1 MVDQEQLDDFLGGLE
16 ALGGSSGNG
25 KLRAL
30 LGWDEANY
38 DSVKAALIEK
48 GMVVPGKG
56 RGGSVALAGTQGAP
70 KPGSA
75 AAASAPP
82 PRVVRALTQT
92 RKLTLAQLERHL
104 FGAADILRGKMDAS
118 EFKEYIFGMLFL
130 KRCSDVFEQRRKQI
144 IAEQIE
150 KGRSPEEAELRAE
163 SKAFYSELFF
173 VPERAR
179 WEYLRDELTI
189 NVGDG
194 LNKALAALEEENSGL
209 EGVLHHIDFTRT
221 VGRSRLQD
229 TKLLELIAHFN
240 KYRLLND
247 DFEFPDL
254 LGAAYEYL
262 VGEFAD
268 SAGKKGG
275 EFYTPRAVVRMLV
288 RLIEPQE
295 GMRVYDPCSGS
306 GGMLILSAEHLQE
319 HGGNPRN
326 LGLFGQEDN
335 GGVWSISKMNLL
347 LHGIGDADLRNGDT
361 LAEPLHTKEGE
372 LMRFDRVITNP
383 PFSQNYKLDTLPY
396 KERFPYGFCPESGK
410 KADLMFVQH
419 MVSVL
424 RPGGIVA
431 TVMPHG
437 VLFRGGVERDIRR
450 GLIEDDILDAV
461 IGLGPNLFYG
471 TPIPACVLLLRFKG
485 SKPPERQGK
494 VLFINADAEYRE
506 GRAQNFLEPEHIEK
520 IISAYQGYAS
530 IPGFAAVVAKEE
542 LLANNWNLNI
552 RRYADN
558 APPPEPQNVRAHLLG
573 GVPKAE
579 VADQAELFAAH
590 GFDPLVLLVERDER
604 YFDFRPDL
612 TSKTDLK
619 AAVETDAGVRE
630 REQTLAALFG
640 DWWEAHRDQIQTLPE
655 TGALMDL
662 RAHLLASFVG
672 ALVPLGL
679 LDRFQVAG
687 AVATWWGEVM
697 FDLKALMAGGFAGVV
712 ESWVTTIVT
721 ALEEGGGKGA
731 PLEHKLVLRLLPQ
744 YVNEITEAEGRAA
757 ELLAAKKEFED
768 GEDNERSEEEGDEEE
783 SPNYARYLENQIRLI
798 RDEHGDSI
806 ARKKQLTKLTPSGKP
821 AKNSIAWLESKG
833 RDATG
838 ERDELARLDE
848 LLESVLVKLESLGT
862 LLKPY
867 QTIKEDLAAAKSKL
881 KALIHSF
888 EERLEEAQA
897 ELSHEQTEKLVLSIL
912 RDDLLRELERRVAA
926 HRQQVV
932 TVVESWWE
940 KYRLTLP
947 KIEEERNAVRLQL
960 DDYLKEM
967 GYA

>member
-1 MVDQEQLDDFLGGLE
+1 MADQEQLDEFLGGLE

-25 KLRAL
+25 RLRDL
-30 LGWDEANY
+30 LGWDEATY
-38 DSVKAALIEK
+38 DGVKAVLLEK
-48 GMVVPGKG
+48 GILLPGRG
-56 RGGSVALAGTQGAP
+56 RGGSVAIAGAQAAP
-70 KPGSA
+70 RPRTA
-75 AAASAPP
+75 ARAAAPP
-82 PRVVRALTQT
+82 PPAAKAPNPN

-130 KRCSDVFEQRRKQI
+130 KRCSDVFEQRRLQI
-144 IAEQIE
+144 IAEKIE

-179 WEYLRDELTI
+179 WAYLRDELTT

-194 LNKALAALEEENSGL
+194 LNKALAALEEENTGL

-221 VGRSRLQD
+221 VGKSRLPD
-229 TKLLELIAHFN
+229 GKLLALINHFN
-240 KYRLLND
+240 TYRLRND

-295 GMRVYDPCSGS
+295 GIRIYDPCSGS
-306 GGMLILSAEHLQE
+306 GGMLIHSAEYVQE

-347 LHGIGDADLRNGDT
+347 LHGIGDADLQNGDT
-361 LAEPLHTKEGE
+361 LADPLHKTEGE

-383 PFSQNYKLDTLPY
+383 PFSQNYNRETLPS

-437 VLFRGGVERDIRR
+437 VLFRGGAERDIRR

-471 TPIPACVLLLRFKG
+471 TGIPACVLVLRFKG

-506 GRAQNFLEPEHIEK
+506 GRAQNVLEPEHIEK
-520 IISAYQGYAS
+520 IISAYKSFAA
-530 IPGFAAVVAKEE
+530 IEGFAAVVEKVKLEE
-542 LLANNWNLNI
+542 HNWNCNI

-558 APPPEPQNVRAHLLG
+558 APPPEPQDVRAHLLG

-579 VADQAELFAAH
+579 VSAHRELFNAH
-590 GFDPLVLLVERDER
+590 GFDPAVLLVDRDAR
-604 YFDFRPDL
+604 YVDFRPDL
-612 TSKTDLK
+612 NGKADLK
-619 AAVETDAGVRE
+619 GTVEADAGVRV
-630 REQTLAALFG
+630 REEELLDVFEA
-640 DWWEAHRDQIQTLPE
+640 WWQAHQGQIQALPE
-655 TGALMDL
+655 NKALMAL
-662 RAHLLASFVG
+662 RTHLLASFVE
-672 ALVPLGL
+672 ALTPLGL
-679 LDRFQVAG
+679 LDQFQVAG
-687 AVATWWGEVM
+687 AVATWWGEVV

-731 PLEHKLVLRLLPQ
+731 PLEHKLVQRLLPQ
-744 YVNEITEAEGRAA
+744 FLDEIAEAEGRVA
-757 ELLAAKKEFED
+757 ELDGTIKAATGSGEDEEGEGQADEEEGMSEAEKKVLKNDLSAAKK
-768 GEDNERSEEEGDEEE
+768 
-783 SPNYARYLENQIRLI
+783 RL
-798 RDEHGDSI
+798 
-806 ARKKQLTKLTPSGKP
+806 
-821 AKNSIAWLESKG
+821 KG
-833 RDATG
+833 
-838 ERDELARLDE
+838 
-848 LLESVLVKLESLGT
+848 
-862 LLKPY
+862 
-867 QTIKEDLAAAKSKL
+867 
-881 KALIHSF
+881 LIHSF
-888 EERLEEAQA
+888 EVRLEAAQA
-897 ELSHEQTEKLVLSIL
+897 ELSSAQAGDLVLDIL
-912 RDDLLRELERRVAA
+912 QKDLQRALERRVAV

-932 TVVESWWE
+932 AVVESWWE
-940 KYRLTLP
+940 KYRVTLTE
-947 KIEEERNAVRLQL
+947 IEVERDAAKLRL
-960 DDYLKEM
+960 DGFLKEL
-967 GYA
+967 GYAI